1 MAENRT
7 PLTHIVPETP
17 VKEFPDC
24 YNADIDELVSRI
36 DRLTQLIGKQNQIIN
51 ELHSTI
57 YNLTGNV
64 NSPTTVEETNKKLEK
79 YLDARYKAMFDK
91 KMDEFD
97 GKFNSKMLEFKEKF
111 VKKTDN

>member
-1 MAENRT
+1 MADRT
-7 PLTHIVPETP
+7 SLTPITPETP
-17 VKEFPDC
+17 VKDFPEY
-24 YNADIDELVSRI
+24 YNADINELVNRI

-51 ELHSTI
+51 ELQSTI

-64 NSPTTVEETNKKLEK
+64 SSPTTVEETNKKLEK

-91 KMDEFD
+91 KMDEFE
-97 GKFNSKMLEFKEKF
+97 GKFNGKMLEFKEKF